1 MNSATLDLGATR
13 FARAEALFAAA
24 CELPPEE
31 RRGFLDRECDDT
43 ELRAYVSSLLV
54 ERHPIESRIEATI
67 VDAMTA
73 VFSGEDDAGRY
84 SGEMIGAYRVVRLLG
99 SGGMGMVYLAERAD
113 GQFDQQVAI
122 KLGRHRLVTPQ
133 AEQRLKSERQ
143 ILADLDHPNIARLF
157 DGGTTDD
164 GVPYLVMEYV
174 DGLPIDIY
182 CDLHRVDVEGRLALF
197 RTICEAVHYA
207 HRNLV
212 IHRDIK
218 AANILVTDDGT
229 PKLLD
234 FGIAKLT
241 DTQGAA
247 TDGLTREGA
256 VIMTPANAAP
266 EQLSN
271 RTVTTATDT
280 YALGL
285 LLYRLLAGLPPYSL
299 EGLSPAQF
307 AQLVCDEEPLKPSQK
322 LRRQAADADRDGG
335 AIDRATVERTAFD
348 RNTTVDRLVRRL
360 RGDIDTIIM
369 KALRKEPERR
379 YESAS
384 ALGVDVGLHLRAMP
398 IVARSESWFYRAGR
412 FMRRHYVAVTMSIVG
427 ALSLLAFSIV
437 VVIQNQR
444 IALERDTARA
454 VSTMLE
460 DIFKASDPSRARN
473 ADISAAEILASGTE
487 RIAGELAD
495 QPALRATLTGTIG
508 RVYFGLGKY
517 EPSREMLEEALAIRL
532 ETLGE
537 AHPDVAAA
545 RTDLAELLIR
555 TGEYDRARQLLR
567 AALATVVAAHGAGSV
582 QAARNLYLLAEV
594 NRAVGDFDEAERF
607 ARSSI
612 DIYAATGTGA
622 SLELAEARNLLARIL
637 QIRGD
642 LPGTESLLRHAIA
655 TLREAEGE
663 DHPYMAYYLQSLGV
677 VLLSLNDLDG
687 ADIALAEATEVARR
701 VLGEGHD
708 LLAAT
713 LIDRGRVLHARGD
726 HDQAIGFMQE
736 ALALDTRAFGEVHP
750 RIGYDLI
757 VLGFAMFDD
766 GRHAPAEAT
775 FRRALHVVEEALG
788 PDHQYAAS
796 ALTGLGAVLNATD
809 RVGEA
814 TPLLAHALEVR
825 LRDYPADHAL
835 VAATRTEYADSL
847 ARSGRFDEAEQML
860 LQSLAVLGDDSGRRT
875 KRALEVSG
883 RLAAL
888 RERADASP

>member
-1 MNSATLDLGATR
+1 MNSATLDLSATL

-24 CELPPEE
+24 GDLDPAE
-31 RRGFLDRECDDT
+31 RRSFLERECDDA
-43 ELRAYVSSLLV
+43 ELRDYVLSLLD
-54 ERHPIESRIEATI
+54 ERGPVESRIEATI

-73 VFSGEDDAGRY
+73 VFSGDETDRY
-84 SGEMIGAYRVVRLLG
+84 RGEKIGAYRVVRLLG

-122 KLGRHRLVTPQ
+122 KLGRHRLVTPE
-133 AEQRLKSERQ
+133 AEGRLKSERQ

-164 GVPYLVMEYV
+164 DVPYLVMEYV

-182 CDLHRVDVEGRLALF
+182 CDLHRVDVEGRLELF

-207 HRNLV
+207 HRNLI

-218 AANILVTDDGT
+218 AANILVTDNGT

-234 FGIAKLT
+234 FGIAKLA
-241 DTQGAA
+241 DTQGTA

-271 RTVTTATDT
+271 GMVTTATDT

-285 LLYRLLAGLPPYSL
+285 LLYRLLAGLPPYSI
-299 EGLSPAQF
+299 EGISPAQF
-307 AQLVCDEEPLKPSQK
+307 ARRVCDEEPARPSQA
-322 LRRQAADADRDGG
+322 LQRQAAEADRGG
-335 AIDRATVERTAFD
+335 SAIDRATVERTAFD
-348 RNTTVDRLVRRL
+348 RSTTVDKLVRRL

-384 ALGVDVGLHLRAMP
+384 ALGTDIRLHLRSMP
-398 IVARSESWFYRAGR
+398 IVARSESWLYRAGR
-412 FMRRHYVAVTMSIVG
+412 FVRRHYVAVTMSAIG

-487 RIAGELAD
+487 RIAAELAD

-508 RVYFGLGKY
+508 RVYFGPGKY

-537 AHPDVAAA
+537 AHPDVGAA

-567 AALATVVAAHGAGSV
+567 DALAIAETEHGEGSR
-582 QAARNLYLLAEV
+582 QAARNMYLLAEV

-612 DIYAATGTGA
+612 ATYASFGTQAG
-622 SLELAEARNLLARIL
+622 LELAEAKNLLARIL

-642 LPGTESLLRHAIA
+642 LQGTQDLLRDAIA
-655 TLREAEGE
+655 TLRDAEGE

-677 VLLSLNDLDG
+677 VLLSMNDLDG
-687 ADIALAEATEVARR
+687 ADVALAEATEVARR

-726 HDQAIGFMQE
+726 HGQAIRFMRE
-736 ALALDTRAFGEVHP
+736 ALELDKAAFGDVHP

-757 VLGFAMFDD
+757 VTGFALFDN
-766 GRHAPAEAT
+766 GEYAEAEST
-775 FRRALHVVEEALG
+775 FRRAQTVVEEALG
-788 PDHQYAAS
+788 ADHQYAAS
-796 ALTGLGAVLNATD
+796 ALTGLGATLNATE
-809 RVGEA
+809 RAEEA
-814 TPLLAHALEVR
+814 TPLLERALQIR
-825 LRDYPADHAL
+825 LRDYAPDHAL

-847 ARSGRFDEAEQML
+847 ARTGQIDEAERL
-860 LQSLAVLGDDSGRRT
+860 LQESLAVLDGTSGRR
-875 KRALEVSG
+875 L
-883 RLAAL
+883 
-888 RERADASP
+888 ERARAVARRIGTLRQRAD